1 MGKNT
6 ETLRV
11 VKNGYNGSATFSL
24 YLINPATPLMTNKS
38 LDDVAGMII
47 RDYPKIAKRI
57 MEADEI
63 APGAQTGD
71 INFNQVDTSQRAELV
86 ELIAKK
92 TRSKSTVGR

>member
-1 MGKNT
+1 MGNDT

-24 YLINPATPLMTNKS
+24 FLINPATPLMTNKS

-47 RDYPKIAKRI
+47 RSYPEIAERI
-57 MEADEI
+57 RQADEI
-63 APGAQTGD
+63 ASGAKTGD
-71 INFNQVDTSQRAELV
+71 INFNQIDPSHRAELV

-92 TRSKSTVGR
+92 TRSKLTAGR